1 MNVRPL
7 EPDDYENILCKWWK
21 DWRKPAPPRDVL
33 PDDGTGGFIVYD
45 EDIPVCAGFM
55 YNTNSSMVWIEF
67 IVSNINYTDREKR
80 REALAMLDTTIT
92 SLARKLN
99 KKYVYSLLKE
109 DNRSLIDV
117 SLNQGYIHNSIRFNE
132 MIKKIWE
139 QQQ

>member
-1 MNVRPL
+1 
-7 EPDDYENILCKWWK
+7 
-21 DWRKPAPPRDVL
+21 
-33 PDDGTGGFIVYD
+33 
-45 EDIPVCAGFM
+45 M

-109 DNRSLIDV
+109 DNKSLIDV

>member
-1 MNVRPL
+1 
-7 EPDDYENILCKWWK
+7 
-21 DWRKPAPPRDVL
+21 
-33 PDDGTGGFIVYD
+33 
-45 EDIPVCAGFM
+45 
-55 YNTNSSMVWIEF
+55 
-67 IVSNINYTDREKR
+67 
-80 REALAMLDTTIT
+80 MLDTTIT

-139 QQQ
+139 QQ